1 MQGGTTPKA
10 SMKRIS
16 KKDDGSISIQKDVNV
31 NISTGD
37 IEHAKYL
44 LNQKRPGGEI
54 VAFDIPDWLDEFV
67 KETAI
72 PQRGYKKNPLNQGGN
87 APKTVDPSTPGDS
100 YEFPP
105 IWSEWIEEYGKY
117 GRIIKDIDD

>member
-1 MQGGTTPKA
+1 
-10 SMKRIS
+10 MKRIS

-37 IEHAKYL
+37 IEHAKYF
-44 LNQKRPGGEI
+44 LNEKRPGGEI
-54 VAFDIPDWLDEFV
+54 VAFDIPDWLNEFV

-105 IWSEWIEEYGKY
+105 IWSEWIEEYGEN